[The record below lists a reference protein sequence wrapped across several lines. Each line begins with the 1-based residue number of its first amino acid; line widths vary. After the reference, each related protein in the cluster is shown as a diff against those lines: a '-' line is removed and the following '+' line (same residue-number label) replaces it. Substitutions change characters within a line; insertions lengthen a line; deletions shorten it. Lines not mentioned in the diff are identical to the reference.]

1 MNSFNNMSKEI
12 GKEFNSGLKAAEST
26 VTNTEKTIESVIKGP
41 TIDLV
46 NSTIPHVIENGYG
59 IYYREFE
66 IVKTGMSQ
74 IGADLKNREFNKT
87 MNDSINITDKF
98 QFKPKSK
105 KTYIKLQHTQE
116 QISQTSF
123 IVRKYNMPEYDKQS
137 NTVTENKDMRKT
149 YYLIFMKK
157 KDGSQ
162 YTLKYVSFYDTYA
175 DFIDIGEDGKYNG
188 KQYVCTKSQNEIVY
202 SGTTPEESNTAINFL
217 SITTINGAVG
227 LFVKVL
233 ILMYKVEIDNIGIKT
248 IADTSVVN
256 GNYMFFID
264 KIDEDRGS
272 GFSKK
277 IGNVYNL
284 DGITSVFGI
293 DVKTSEN
300 EVIKDYVDKLREIK
314 EKKEIFEKY
323 GGKKSKKNRKRIPK
337 KSKSQRKKKS
347 IIKNP
352 FKKLR

>member
-1 MNSFNNMSKEI
+1 MGEFLNNI
-12 GKEFNSGLKAAEST
+12 GKEFNSGIKAAEST
-26 VTNTEKTIESVIKGP
+26 FTNTEKSIASVFKGQ

-59 IYYREFE
+59 IYYREFG

-74 IGADLKNREFNKT
+74 IGADLIHGQVNKT
-87 MNDSINITDKF
+87 MTDSINITDKI

-105 KTYIKLQHTQE
+105 KTYINLQHTQE
-116 QISQTSF
+116 QIGQTSF

-137 NTVTENKDMRKT
+137 NNVTENKDMRKT

-202 SGTTPEESNTAINFL
+202 SGTPPEESNTAINFL

-248 IADTSVVN
+248 IADTSAVN

-272 GFSKK
+272 GASKK
-277 IGNVYNL
+277 IGNLYN
-284 DGITSVFGI
+284 DYGVISWVGM
-293 DVKTSEN
+293 DVKTSDN

-314 EKKEIFEKY
+314 EKKRNI
-323 GGKKSKKNRKRIPK
+323 RKIR
-337 KSKSQRKKKS
+337 R
-347 IIKNP
+347 
-352 FKKLR
+352 

>member
-1 MNSFNNMSKEI
+1 MEFHNI
-12 GKEFNSGLKAAEST
+12 GKEINSKIKAAEST
-26 VTNTEKTIESVIKGP
+26 FNNTEKSIESVFKGQI
-41 TIDLV
+41 IDLG
-46 NSTIPHVIENGYG
+46 NSSPHVIENGYG

-66 IVKTGMSQ
+66 IVKTGISQ
-74 IGADLKNREFNKT
+74 IGADLIHGEVNKT

-116 QISQTSF
+116 QIGQTSF

-137 NTVTENKDMRKT
+137 NNVTENKDMRKT

-188 KQYVCTKSQNEIVY
+188 KQYLCTKSQNEIVY
-202 SGTTPEESNTAINFL
+202 SGTPPEESNTAINFL

-233 ILMYKVEIDNIGIKT
+233 ILMYKVDIENIGIKT

-256 GNYMFFID
+256 ANYMFFIANVD
-264 KIDEDRGS
+264 ENPGTGFNQLIGDTVGKIPGVKRLSGVKIED
-272 GFSKK
+272 
-277 IGNVYNL
+277 N
-284 DGITSVFGI
+284 D
-293 DVKTSEN
+293 
-300 EVIKDYVDKLREIK
+300 VIKDYVDELRKIK

>member
-1 MNSFNNMSKEI
+1 MYNPFNIMSKEI
-12 GKEFNSGLKAAEST
+12 GKELNSGLKAAEST

-116 QISQTSF
+116 QIGQTSF
-123 IVRKYNMPEYDKQS
+123 IVRKYNMPEYDKESDKESVKEPHKQS
-137 NTVTENKDMRKT
+137 NNVPEKKDMRKT

-233 ILMYKVEIDNIGIKT
+233 VLMYKVEIDNIGIKT

-256 GNYMFFID
+256 GNYMFFI
-264 KIDEDRGS
+264 S
-272 GFSKK
+272 
-277 IGNVYNL
+277 
-284 DGITSVFGI
+284 
-293 DVKTSEN
+293 
-300 EVIKDYVDKLREIK
+300 
-314 EKKEIFEKY
+314 
-323 GGKKSKKNRKRIPK
+323 
-337 KSKSQRKKKS
+337 S
-347 IIKNP
+347 I
-352 FKKLR
+352 